1 MASASIILMS
11 PSSPFWTFLR
21 QFQFCP
27 FGASKSIENVCC
39 PLNALW
45 PRSNIHYPNC
55 HPPVIPY
62 VTQPSTK
69 ASEKLFQT
77 IATRD
82 ALFSQPHH
90 HNDSKTGTDRSE
102 NAFRNSLPKIKN
114 SRRSAFCAARRR
126 RRIQTQCRPWARS
139 RQHPPKS
146 FKSFFLRG
154 GIQVSTFLISIIS
167 SNNDSIICAIAKTPI
182 LGRRKDVYLKSQ

>member
-1 MASASIILMS
+1 MLCGHVQTYITQTDIHLLFHTLLSHQRKRRKSCFRQSRLEM
-11 PSSPFWTFLR
+11 PF
-21 QFQFCP
+21 
-27 FGASKSIENVCC
+27 
-39 PLNALW
+39 
-45 PRSNIHYPNC
+45 
-55 HPPVIPY
+55 
-62 VTQPSTK
+62 
-69 ASEKLFQT
+69 
-77 IATRD
+77 
-82 ALFSQPHH
+82 
-90 HNDSKTGTDRSE
+90 
-102 NAFRNSLPKIKN
+102 FRNQIITMIARPAQIVARTLSAIHCQKIKN
-114 SRRSAFCAARRR
+114 SRRSAFCTARRR